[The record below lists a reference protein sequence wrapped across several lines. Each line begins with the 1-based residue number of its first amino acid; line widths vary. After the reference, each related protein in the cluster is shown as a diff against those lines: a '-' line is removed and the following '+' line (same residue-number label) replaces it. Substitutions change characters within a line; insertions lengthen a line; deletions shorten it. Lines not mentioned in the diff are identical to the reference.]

1 MRKIIISLPLLAT
14 LLTAVAASLV
24 VGVQQEAYAQAAFF
38 TEVNEQHQALISQV
52 FNRLQNQTADRI
64 SIFGDS
70 GNMVVTWTENISAT
84 APDGTVFEITRD
96 TTLTAPTNFTT
107 ANGYQYRDNTIF
119 KPDGTELF
127 ASE

>member
-1 MRKIIISLPLLAT
+1 MLAT
-14 LLTAVAASLV
+14 ILTAVAAPLV
-24 VGVQQEAYAQAAFF
+24 AGVQQEAHAQAVFF

-52 FNRLQNQTADRI
+52 LNRLQNQTADRI

-96 TTLTAPTNFTT
+96 TTLTAPTNLTT

-127 ASE
+127 TGRGLFG